1 MSDCFCDRCGAY
13 LPEGSERF
21 TVHVQVVSDVA
32 GMVCDGEECDQN
44 CFSMQECA
52 DGDAE
57 NYDDELYQELSF
69 ILCNKCR
76 QRFTQDPFNRGRGML
91 TTRPAAERMFH

>member
-1 MSDCFCDRCGAY
+1 MSDCYCDRCGVY

-21 TVHVQVVSDVA
+21 TVHMQVVSDVS
-32 GMVCDGEECDQN
+32 GMVCDGEECDHT
-44 CFSMQECA
+44 CFSMQECQ
-52 DGDAE
+52 E
-57 NYDDELYQELSF
+57 NTIEDYDDDLYQELSF
-69 ILCNKCR
+69 MLCNKCR

>member
-32 GMVCDGEECDQN
+32 GMVCDGEECDHA
-44 CFSMQECA
+44 CFSMQDCA
-52 DGDAE
+52 GSDAE

-69 ILCNKCR
+69 VLCNKCR

>member
-1 MSDCFCDRCGAY
+1 MSDCFCDRCGTH

-21 TVHVQVVSDVA
+21 TVHMQIVSDVA
-32 GMVCDGEECDQN
+32 GMVCEGQDCEPS
-44 CFSMQECA
+44 CFTMQDCS
-52 DGDAE
+52 DTDIGD
-57 NYDDELYQELSF
+57 YDDELYQEISF
-69 ILCNKCR
+69 MLCNKCR

>member
-1 MSDCFCDRCGAY
+1 MSDCYCDRCGAY

-32 GMVCDGEECDQN
+32 GMVCDGQDCDHT
-44 CFSMQECA
+44 CFSMQEGGA
-52 DGDAE
+52 HEVED
-57 NYDDELYQELSF
+57 YDDELYQELSF
-69 ILCNKCR
+69 MLCNKCR
-76 QRFTQDPFNRGRGML
+76 QRFTQDPFSRGRGML